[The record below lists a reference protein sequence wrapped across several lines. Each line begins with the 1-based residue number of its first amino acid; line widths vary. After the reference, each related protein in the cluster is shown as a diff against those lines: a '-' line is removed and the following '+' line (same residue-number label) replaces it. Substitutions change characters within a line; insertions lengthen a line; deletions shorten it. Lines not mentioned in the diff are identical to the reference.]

1 MNELQKILREKG
13 RGRLGSKGAERVR
26 SGELDTGV
34 SGLGKNYEGEKNGQ
48 VNSVPTSLTEAR
60 ANL

>member
-1 MNELQKILREKG
+1 MREKG

-26 SGELDTGV
+26 SRELDTGV
-34 SGLGKNYEGEKNGQ
+34 SGFGKNYEGEKNGQ
-48 VNSVPTSLTEAR
+48 VNSVPMSLTEAR